1 MVYLRKLKSTF
12 SNGATFNAIISV
24 VTNVTKSLRRA
35 ELIWRNR
42 RWTWGYFF
50 GQDNY
55 LFRLRQCRSV
65 LLILYLFYQRVV
77 VVVVVEG
84 KATERG
90 GVPRENDDH
99 PKIKTSSLGL
109 ASTNAKGTARNIH
122 LSTMFYWKL
131 LNVFNNRSQVQGQFS
146 NPTDVDTFDV
156 FESIRCIAVAFTNI
170 CLIFANIY
178 SYLIFVYNG
187 V

>member
-77 VVVVVEG
+77 VVVDVEG

-99 PKIKTSSLGL
+99 PKIKTFRWDLHQQMPRVRPEIFIYRRCFTGNC
-109 ASTNAKGTARNIH
+109 STCPTTDHKCKANFQIQPTSTLLMCLNQSVALQLH
-122 LSTMFYWKL
+122 L
-131 LNVFNNRSQVQGQFS
+131 
-146 NPTDVDTFDV
+146 
-156 FESIRCIAVAFTNI
+156 
-170 CLIFANIY
+170 
-178 SYLIFVYNG
+178 LIFVSYLLIFIHI
-187 V
+187 